1 MKKINNVSEIIYS
14 MLIENTG
21 SHFLDSGG
29 AYGRH
34 HERNANK
41 SISDFYNEPFEKY
54 NYQYGEIE
62 RTVSLFHY
70 LNNFGLSID
79 EVCIGFNQLNED
91 AKEWDC
97 DADVYGVSAA
107 AWDYLENYVDES
119 LNKWERVVSDI
130 QIVRTFNTYNA
141 DSDLSQILQG
151 SYLKLNNED
160 YILLQIHGGCDA
172 RGGYTNARLFKYD
185 FDECEY
191 MPEYKTQDEI
201 FDEIRDGYITEID
214 GIDANE
220 ILNKIEAHEN
230 Q

>member
-1 MKKINNVSEIIYS
+1 MKKINKVSEIIYS

-21 SHFLDSGG
+21 EHFLDSGG

-34 HERNANK
+34 HQRNANK
-41 SISDFYNEPFEKY
+41 SITDFYNEPFEKY

-62 RTVSLFHY
+62 RTVSVFHY

-79 EVCIGFNQLNED
+79 QVCIGFNQLNED
-91 AKEWDC
+91 AKDWDC
-97 DADVYGVSAA
+97 DSDVYGVSSA
-107 AWDYLENYVDES
+107 AWNYLNECAY
-119 LNKWERVVSDI
+119 DI
-130 QIVRTFNTYNA
+130 EIIRTFNTYNG

-201 FDEIRDGYITEID
+201 LDEIRYGYITEID

>member
-1 MKKINNVSEIIYS
+1 MKKINKVSEIIYS

-34 HERNANK
+34 HQRNANK
-41 SISDFYNEPFEKY
+41 SITDFYNEPFEKY

-62 RTVSLFHY
+62 RTVSVFHY

-79 EVCIGFNQLNED
+79 QVCIGFNQLNED
-91 AKEWDC
+91 AKDWDC

-107 AWDYLENYVDES
+107 AWDYFNRCAYDVE
-119 LNKWERVVSDI
+119 
-130 QIVRTFNTYNA
+130 IVRTFNTYNG

-191 MPEYKTQDEI
+191 MTEYKTQDEI
-201 FDEIRDGYITEID
+201 LDEIRDGYITEID

-220 ILNKIEAHEN
+220 ILNKIEANEN

>member
-21 SHFLDSGG
+21 EHFLDSGG

-34 HERNANK
+34 HQRNANK
-41 SISDFYNEPFEKY
+41 SITDFYNEPFEKY
-54 NYQYGEIE
+54 NYQNGWIE
-62 RTVSLFHY
+62 RTVSVFHY
-70 LNNFGLSID
+70 LNNFGLSTD
-79 EVCIGFNQLNED
+79 EVCKGFNQINED
-91 AKEWDC
+91 AKDWDC

-107 AWDYLENYVDES
+107 AWDYLKRWNYDVE
-119 LNKWERVVSDI
+119 
-130 QIVRTFNTYNA
+130 IVRTFNTYNG
-141 DSDLSQILQG
+141 DSNLSQILQG
-151 SYLKLNNED
+151 SYLRLNCEG
-160 YILLQIHGGCDA
+160 YLLVQIHGGCDA

-201 FDEIRDGYITEID
+201 LDEIRDGYITEID

-220 ILNKIEAHEN
+220 ILNKIEQHEE

>member
-21 SHFLDSGG
+21 EHFLDSGG

-34 HERNANK
+34 HQRNANK
-41 SISDFYNEPFEKY
+41 SITDFYNEPFEKY

-62 RTVSLFHY
+62 RTVSVFHY

-79 EVCIGFNQLNED
+79 QVCIGFNQLNED
-91 AKEWDC
+91 AKDWDC
-97 DADVYGVSAA
+97 DADVYGVSSA
-107 AWDYLENYVDES
+107 AWNYLNECAY
-119 LNKWERVVSDI
+119 DI
-130 QIVRTFNTYNA
+130 EIIRTFNTYNG

-151 SYLKLNNED
+151 SYLKLNGED
-160 YILLQIHGGCDA
+160 YVLLQIHGGCDA
-172 RGGYTNARLFKYD
+172 RGGYTNARLFKHD
-185 FDECEY
+185 FDHCEY
-191 MPEYKTQDEI
+191 MPEYKTLDEI
-201 FDEIRDGYITEID
+201 LDQIKDGYITEIY

-230 Q
+230 K